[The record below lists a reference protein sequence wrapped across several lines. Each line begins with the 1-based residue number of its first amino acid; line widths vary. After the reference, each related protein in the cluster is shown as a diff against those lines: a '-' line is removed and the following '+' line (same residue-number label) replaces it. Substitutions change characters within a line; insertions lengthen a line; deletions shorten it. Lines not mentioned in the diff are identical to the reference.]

1 MAKSVHATWLG
12 HSTFTI
18 ETPEGKTLLID
29 PWVKSNPACPEKLKQ
44 LDKVDVLL
52 CTHGHFDHI
61 GDAIGICKEQNPVVV
76 GIFELCAWLNKK
88 GAKQISP
95 MNKGGSQT
103 VGNVRITMIHADH
116 SCGIQEDDGSI
127 IYGGEPCGFVL
138 EFSNG
143 QKIYH
148 AGDTALFGD
157 MALVRE
163 LYAPEIVMLPIGDHF
178 TMGPRE
184 AEYACRLL
192 KPKVLV
198 PMHFGTFPLLTGK
211 PGELKKVA
219 AELGFELME
228 FKPGER
234 KELRAG
240 QLAPAT

>member
-1 MAKSVHATWLG
+1 M
-12 HSTFTI
+12 
-18 ETPEGKTLLID
+18 
-29 PWVKSNPACPEKLKQ
+29 
-44 LDKVDVLL
+44 
-52 CTHGHFDHI
+52 
-61 GDAIGICKEQNPVVV
+61 V
-76 GIFELCAWLNKK
+76 GIFELCAWLNKQ

-103 VGNVRITMIHADH
+103 VENVRITMIHADH
-116 SCGIQEDDGSI
+116 SCGIQDSDGSI

-211 PGELKKVA
+211 PGALKKAA
-219 AELGFELME
+219 AEQGFELME

-234 KELRAG
+234 KELRVS
-240 QLAPAT
+240 QLVRSR

>member
-1 MAKSVHATWLG
+1 MANSVHATWLG

-18 ETPEGKTLLID
+18 ETPEGKKLLID
-29 PWVKSNPACPEKLKQ
+29 PWVKNNPACPEEQKKLG
-44 LDKVDVLL
+44 KVDLVL

-61 GDAIGICKEQNPVVV
+61 GDAVEICKEQNPVVV
-76 GIFELCAWLNKK
+76 GIFELCVWLNKK
-88 GAKQISP
+88 GAQQISP
-95 MNKGGSQT
+95 MNKGGTQT
-103 VGNVRITMIHADH
+103 VENVRITMIHADH
-116 SCGIQEDDGSI
+116 SCGIKEDDGSI
-127 IYGGEPCGFVL
+127 IYGGEACGFVL

-143 QKIYH
+143 QKLYH

-198 PMHFGTFPLLTGK
+198 PMHFGTFPVLTGK
-211 PGELKKVA
+211 PGALKKVA
-219 AELGFELME
+219 AELGCELME

-234 KELRAG
+234 KELRVG
-240 QLAPAT
+240 QLVGSR

>member
-1 MAKSVHATWLG
+1 MTKSVHATWLG

-29 PWVKSNPACPEKLKQ
+29 PWVKNNPACPEALK
-44 LDKVDVLL
+44 KSGKYDVLL

-61 GDAIGICKEQNPVVV
+61 GDAVGICREQNPAVV
-76 GIFELCAWLNKK
+76 GIFELCAWLNKQ

-103 VGNVRITMIHADH
+103 VENVRITMIHADH
-116 SCGIQEDDGSI
+116 SCGIQDNDGSI
-127 IYGGEPCGFVL
+127 IYGGEACGFVL

-211 PGELKKVA
+211 PGALKKAA
-219 AELGFELME
+219 AEQGFELME

-234 KELRAG
+234 KELRVG
-240 QLAPAT
+240 QLVGSR

>member
-29 PWVKSNPACPEKLKQ
+29 PWVKSNPACPEKLKE
-44 LDKVDVLL
+44 LGKIDVLL

-61 GDAIGICKEQNPVVV
+61 GDAVGICKEQNPTVV

-103 VGNVRITMIHADH
+103 VENVRITMIHADH

-198 PMHFGTFPLLTGK
+198 PMHFGTFPAVDRQARRPEESGRRIGLRVGGIQAGRPQGTARRTTG
-211 PGELKKVA
+211 
-219 AELGFELME
+219 
-228 FKPGER
+228 
-234 KELRAG
+234 
-240 QLAPAT
+240 

>member
-1 MAKSVHATWLG
+1 
-12 HSTFTI
+12 
-18 ETPEGKTLLID
+18 
-29 PWVKSNPACPEKLKQ
+29 
-44 LDKVDVLL
+44 
-52 CTHGHFDHI
+52 
-61 GDAIGICKEQNPVVV
+61 
-76 GIFELCAWLNKK
+76 
-88 GAKQISP
+88 
-95 MNKGGSQT
+95 
-103 VGNVRITMIHADH
+103 
-116 SCGIQEDDGSI
+116 
-127 IYGGEPCGFVL
+127 VL

>member
-127 IYGGEPCGFVL
+127 VYGGEACGFVL

-143 QKIYH
+143 QKIY
-148 AGDTALFGD
+148 L
-157 MALVRE
+157 M
-163 LYAPEIVMLPIGDHF
+163 PIDGHYN
-178 TMGPRE
+178 MGPRE
-184 AEYACRLL
+184 AALAVRLL
-192 KPKVLV
+192 AAKTVL
-198 PMHFGTFPLLTGK
+198 PLHFGTFPLLTGK